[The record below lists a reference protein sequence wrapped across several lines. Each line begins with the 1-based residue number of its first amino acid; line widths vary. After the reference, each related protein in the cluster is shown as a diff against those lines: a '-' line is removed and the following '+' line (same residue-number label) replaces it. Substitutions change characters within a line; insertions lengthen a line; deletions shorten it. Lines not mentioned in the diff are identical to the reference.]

1 MSAIRSGRLCSAEF
15 CWIED
20 ALVKPKFAKFGR
32 VQPMTHAKAAIQ
44 RDIPA
49 ATAALN
55 V

>member
-1 MSAIRSGRLCSAEF
+1 MSAIKSGWLCAAEF
-15 CWIED
+15 CWMEG
-20 ALVKPKFAKFGR
+20 ALAKPKFAKFGR

>member
-1 MSAIRSGRLCSAEF
+1 MFAIKSGWLCLAEF

-20 ALVKPKFAKFGR
+20 ALTKPKFAKLGS
-32 VQPMTHAKAAIQ
+32 VHPMRHAKTAIH